1 MCASTVK
8 PGRVSNAYGAAAP
21 LFTARRALPWELYC
35 LLLLLERIESSES
48 ASHCIFNV
56 FLAYYLK
63 KPSLNQLVN
72 MPKIQ
77 SITCSHVRR
86 RPIRGLRRAA
96 RFALLW
102 NMISCCVMIWIWD
115 QKYHVSVAELPC
127 KADLS
132 CSKVFDVARSASSS
146 QLSLS
151 LSCSSPGCAA
161 EAEASTE
168 KAVAALSSRA
178 VAETAKLT
186 VP

>member
-1 MCASTVK
+1 M
-8 PGRVSNAYGAAAP
+8 
-21 LFTARRALPWELYC
+21 L
-35 LLLLLERIESSES
+35 
-48 ASHCIFNV
+48 
-56 FLAYYLK
+56 
-63 KPSLNQLVN
+63 
-72 MPKIQ
+72 
-77 SITCSHVRR
+77 
-86 RPIRGLRRAA
+86 
-96 RFALLW
+96 
-102 NMISCCVMIWIWD
+102 
-115 QKYHVSVAELPC
+115 SVAELPC

-146 QLSLS
+146 QLSLSLS